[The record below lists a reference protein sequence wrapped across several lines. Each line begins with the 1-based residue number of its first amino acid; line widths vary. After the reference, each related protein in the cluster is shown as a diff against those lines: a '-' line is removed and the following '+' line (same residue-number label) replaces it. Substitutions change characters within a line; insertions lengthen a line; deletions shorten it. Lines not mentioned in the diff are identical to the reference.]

1 MTSPLLPTSEQTLEC
16 FRVCYELTKMYQVIV
31 LVRLDERTSRIVVVA
46 GEETEVEI
54 ARDGKRR
61 VL

>member
-1 MTSPLLPTSEQTLEC
+1 
-16 FRVCYELTKMYQVIV
+16 MYQVIV
-31 LVRLDERTSRIVVVA
+31 LVRLDERTNRIVVIA

-54 ARDGKRR
+54 ARDGRRR